1 MIMKLVHKVFKYWV
15 ADKIIV
21 VLLLVLI
28 LIQFMK
34 ECVKV
39 FQRLGSQVAIMRYGF
54 LVRLNVFWEAKL
66 WFIEEKWNRD
76 VGMIWKKTKKD
87 LLRVVNVRRRIGN
100 VIMGFIWIR
109 IVSVFLWNKNIKL
122 LIRNLILA
130 MDGIIHKQ
138 SIEKYLGIIVMG
150 VI

>member
-1 MIMKLVHKVFKYWV
+1 
-15 ADKIIV
+15 
-21 VLLLVLI
+21 
-28 LIQFMK
+28 
-34 ECVKV
+34 
-39 FQRLGSQVAIMRYGF
+39 
-54 LVRLNVFWEAKL
+54 
-66 WFIEEKWNRD
+66 
-76 VGMIWKKTKKD
+76 MIWKKTKKD

>member
-66 WFIEEKWNRD
+66 
-76 VGMIWKKTKKD
+76 
-87 LLRVVNVRRRIGN
+87 
-100 VIMGFIWIR
+100 
-109 IVSVFLWNKNIKL
+109 
-122 LIRNLILA
+122 
-130 MDGIIHKQ
+130 
-138 SIEKYLGIIVMG
+138 
-150 VI
+150 

>member
-1 MIMKLVHKVFKYWV
+1 
-15 ADKIIV
+15 
-21 VLLLVLI
+21 
-28 LIQFMK
+28 
-34 ECVKV
+34 
-39 FQRLGSQVAIMRYGF
+39 
-54 LVRLNVFWEAKL
+54 
-66 WFIEEKWNRD
+66 
-76 VGMIWKKTKKD
+76 MIWKKTKKD

-138 SIEKYLGIIVMG
+138 NIEKYLGIIVMG

>member
-1 MIMKLVHKVFKYWV
+1 
-15 ADKIIV
+15 
-21 VLLLVLI
+21 
-28 LIQFMK
+28 
-34 ECVKV
+34 
-39 FQRLGSQVAIMRYGF
+39 
-54 LVRLNVFWEAKL
+54 
-66 WFIEEKWNRD
+66 
-76 VGMIWKKTKKD
+76 MIWKKTKKD

-138 SIEKYLGIIVMG
+138 SIEKYMGIIVMG